1 LGDKGVARQHPRY
14 RSSIGGFTIVE
25 LMTVIA
31 VLAVLTVVAVPG
43 LRSLSANNQVAA
55 TKSAFVAALS
65 LARAEAA
72 RQGQV
77 VVFEPQASGTTGN
90 EYAKG
95 WRVRLDDPAHTVLRT
110 YEALPDAVRIGT
122 EAGSDTPATFAT
134 TGYLNPAAQH
144 RYRVCPADLGSSTAG
159 YALTLTPSGTVDV
172 ESLTCTS

>member
-1 LGDKGVARQHPRY
+1 MARQHPGY
-14 RSSIGGFTIVE
+14 RDGIGGFTLIE
-25 LMTVIA
+25 LMTVVA
-31 VLAVLTVVAVPG
+31 VLAILTVIAVPG

-55 TKSAFVAALS
+55 SKSAFVAAIS

-77 VVFEPQASGTTGN
+77 VVFEPQGSGVAGN

-95 WRVRLDDPAHTVLRT
+95 WRVRLDDAGHTVLRN
-110 YEALPDAVRIGT
+110 YEALPDTVKIGT
-122 EAGSDTPATFAT
+122 EEGDTPATFAT

-159 YALTLTPSGTVDV
+159 FELTLTPSGTVDV
-172 ESLTCTS
+172 ESLTCS